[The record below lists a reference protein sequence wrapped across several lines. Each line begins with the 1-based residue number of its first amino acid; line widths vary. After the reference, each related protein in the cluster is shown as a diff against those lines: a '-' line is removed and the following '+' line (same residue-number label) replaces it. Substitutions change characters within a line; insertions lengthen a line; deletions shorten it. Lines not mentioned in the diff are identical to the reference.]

1 MAGQNDCVIIDAL
14 ETLAQAMGNQNK
26 GEVAGAIEYQ
36 GLDFFQWNNP
46 SAFNGGYNL
55 DGAKNW
61 IREIE
66 KIFGVIGCSKGQKV
80 AFSTYILVEEAEY

>member
-36 GLDFFQWNNP
+36 GLDFFQ
-46 SAFNGGYNL
+46 
-55 DGAKNW
+55 
-61 IREIE
+61 
-66 KIFGVIGCSKGQKV
+66 
-80 AFSTYILVEEAEY
+80 

>member
-1 MAGQNDCVIIDAL
+1 
-14 ETLAQAMGNQNK
+14 MGRYDKWLGIQRM
-26 GEVAGAIEYQ
+26 ER
-36 GLDFFQWNNP
+36 
-46 SAFNGGYNL
+46 YNL